1 MQSIQQQFSSNL
13 RFILWNN
20 RYESD
25 AIDLIIILLESRIY
39 SLEQS
44 MWIRC
49 NRSNNNSPR
58 ISDLSFGTIDVNR
71 SNNNFP
77 RISDLSFGTI
87 DVNPIQSIQQ
97 QFSLNLGFILWN
109 NRCESI
115 QQQFFS
121 NLGFILWNNRC
132 ESIQQQFSSNLRF
145 ILWNNRCESI
155 QQQFSILESLIYGKK
170 KEREEFYVA
179 KWISTRPRAI
189 CLEEGRLRG
198 WTAVETFLPPFRIV
212 LSRVCNYQ
220 AGLLLGAQQRCRVG
234 NKKKGRR

>member
-132 ESIQQQFSSNLRF
+132 ESIQQQFS
-145 ILWNNRCESI
+145 
-155 QQQFSILESLIYGKK
+155 ILESLIYGKK

-198 WTAVETFLPPFRIV
+198 WTTVETFLPPFRIV

>member
-115 QQQFFS
+115 QQRFSS
-121 NLGFILWNNRC
+121 NLGFIFWNNRC
-132 ESIQQQFSSNLRF
+132 ESDAIDPATIFLESRIYPLEQSMWIDPTT
-145 ILWNNRCESI
+145 IL
-155 QQQFSILESLIYGKK
+155 LESLIYGKK
-170 KEREEFYVA
+170 KR
-179 KWISTRPRAI
+179 
-189 CLEEGRLRG
+189 
-198 WTAVETFLPPFRIV
+198 
-212 LSRVCNYQ
+212 
-220 AGLLLGAQQRCRVG
+220 
-234 NKKKGRR
+234 KGRILRCQVDIDEASRDPLGRGEVKGVDGGGNVSPPVPNRSFSSL